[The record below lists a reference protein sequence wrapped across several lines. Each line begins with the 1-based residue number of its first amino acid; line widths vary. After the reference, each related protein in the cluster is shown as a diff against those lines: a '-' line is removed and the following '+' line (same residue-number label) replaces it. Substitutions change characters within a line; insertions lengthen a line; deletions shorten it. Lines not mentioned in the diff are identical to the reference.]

1 MAEYARLLSLA
12 VHELRTPASVVTG
25 YLRMLQGEASGPTTE
40 HQRRM
45 IEEAEKSCERLVAI
59 INEMG
64 EVARLDTGA
73 LPIRS
78 VPIDLFGL
86 LREVSADV
94 RTAEQA
100 SVDVRFRGTEARAT
114 CTADRAR
121 LGAAFS
127 AFMSAIAREQ
137 SHDASLVIET
147 RLEDEDEG
155 GARYALIV
163 MSHTEAAPDLPE
175 RPRQPIN
182 EGRGGLGLALP
193 LARRVVEAHGGL
205 VWSPA
210 ADEAKGAE
218 PVHTVILMRF
228 PLT

>member
-1 MAEYARLLSLA
+1 
-12 VHELRTPASVVTG
+12 
-25 YLRMLQGEASGPTTE
+25 
-40 HQRRM
+40 M

-78 VPIDLFGL
+78 VPTDLFGL

-100 SVDVRFRGTEARAT
+100 SVDVRFRGTGERAM

-127 AFMSAIAREQ
+127 ACMSAIAREQ
-137 SHDASLVIET
+137 SDNASLVIET

-175 RPRQPIN
+175 RPRQPLN

-193 LARRVVEAHGGL
+193 LARRVIEAHGAL

-210 ADEAKGAE
+210 AEAKGAE